1 MKNHSEKMGSV
12 SIRKLLLEQS
22 VPAGIGFLVMSI
34 YSIVDIY
41 FVSQYIGKVAIA
53 AINIVL
59 PITFLIS
66 SIGMAI
72 GIGGAS
78 IISRALGADD
88 RQKALQTFGNQ
99 TVLTVGLA
107 FTMVF
112 LGSFFERPMLEL
124 FGAND
129 EILPEATKY
138 LNVLLIGVP
147 FLAWAMMSNNVIRA
161 EGKPRVAMLT
171 LLIPALVNI
180 ALDPI
185 FIAVWGWGI
194 EGAAW
199 ATTIGYCT
207 SAIHT
212 LIFYSGKK
220 SELKILRENLKLKME
235 LVKETFSIGS
245 ITLARQGSFSVL
257 AIVLNNSL
265 EAFGGSLALAVY
277 GIIRS
282 LTLFIAFPVIGILQ
296 GFMPIAGY
304 NYGAQLLDRVK
315 EAIYVSVRWSTVVS
329 ALVFIIIFLGADWV
343 VSFFTD
349 DPDLIA
355 ETPRAMRLTFI
366 GVPVMGV
373 SMISAGY
380 FQALGKFKPA
390 IFLTLTRQIIFL
402 IPLIIILPM
411 ALGLNGIW
419 YAFPAGEFLAA
430 VVCWFYLR
438 AEVRRNLS

>member
-1 MKNHSEKMGSV
+1 M
-12 SIRKLLLEQS
+12 EQS
-22 VPAGIGFLVMSI
+22 IPASIGFLVMSI

-41 FVSQYIGKVAIA
+41 FVSQYIGRVAIA

-78 IISRALGADD
+78 IISRALGAGD
-88 RQKALQTFGNQ
+88 RQRAFQTFGNQ
-99 TVLTVGLA
+99 TVLTIGLA
-107 FTMVF
+107 LCMVI
-112 LGSFFERPMLEL
+112 LGAFFEDPMLKL
-124 FGAND
+124 FGANE
-129 EILPEATKY
+129 EILPEARKY

-161 EGKPRVAMLT
+161 EGKPKVAMLT
-171 LLIPALVNI
+171 LLIPAVINI
-180 ALDPI
+180 ILDPI
-185 FIAVWGWGI
+185 FIAVLGWGI

-199 ATTIGYCT
+199 ATTIGYCS

-212 LIFYSGKK
+212 LIFYSGKR
-220 SELKILRENLKLKME
+220 SELKILKENLKLKWDT
-235 LVKETFSIGS
+235 VKEVFSIGS

-257 AIVLNNSL
+257 AIALNNSL
-265 EAFGGSLALAVY
+265 ESFGGSLALAVY

-304 NYGAQLLDRVK
+304 NYGAQLLSRVK
-315 EAIYVSVRWSTVVS
+315 EAIYTSIRWSTVVS
-329 ALVFIIIFLGADWV
+329 AIVFVLIFLGADMV
-343 VSFFTD
+343 VAFFTD
-349 DPDLIA
+349 DPQLL
-355 ETPRAMRLTFI
+355 ESTPYALRLTFL
-366 GVPVMGV
+366 GVPLMGV

-402 IPLIIILPM
+402 IPAILILPLF
-411 ALGLNGIW
+411 LGLDGVW
-419 YAFPAGEFLAA
+419 YAFPVGEVLAA
-430 VVCWFYLR
+430 IVCWIYLR
-438 AEVRRNLS
+438 AEIRRNLE